1 MDFDQM
7 LETWRAQDATPT
19 YRVNHD
25 ALRRSLQTEE
35 AEVQRV
41 RRRDMWVACIAGG
54 GTTIFG
60 ACWLWALIYQ
70 SDTPIIYTIV
80 AALGFGMV
88 GVWLT
93 AYCVSRWRQ
102 AKNERDF
109 GNTLHEEVRRT
120 LSRVEI
126 DIWRFRSWPAGA
138 LQIAPIMIGALLI
151 NWSVGR
157 SQNDGTEISFMGWW
171 MYLMPV
177 LVTVYLVSVGRR
189 LVKRKLEPRRKR
201 LRELLAALEDHAP

>member
-19 YRVNHD
+19 YHVNQD
-25 ALRRSLQTEE
+25 ALRHSLQSEE
-35 AEVQRV
+35 ASVQRV
-41 RRRDMWVACIAGG
+41 RRRDMWVACISGG

-60 ACWLWALIYQ
+60 AGWLWAVIYQ
-70 SDTPIIYTIV
+70 NDTPLIYTIA

-88 GVWLT
+88 AAWLA
-93 AYCVSRWRQ
+93 AYCVTRWRQ
-102 AKNERDF
+102 SRNERNF
-109 GNTLHEEVRRT
+109 GNSLHEEVRRT

-126 DIWRFRSWPAGA
+126 DIWRFRNWPAGA
-138 LQIAPIMIGALLI
+138 MQIAPLMLGALLI

-157 SQNDGTEISFMGWW
+157 SQNGGADISFMGWW

-177 LVTVYLVSVGRR
+177 VATVLLVSTGRR
-189 LVKRKLEPRRKR
+189 HVKRKLEPRRKR
-201 LRELLAALEDHAP
+201 LRELLAALDASE